1 MKLKYCLIFSLGVAL
16 ISCDDPYVTAPDPA
30 SDNTSRRNFC
40 YENTDGFLSKCTP
53 DLRPLF
59 SNYVVARGKVYWMTK
74 REYVEHPC
82 LSGMGAF
89 IHNLTSWKCMKSR
102 PNQVHHIE
110 ERKLKLVAKFSTEFR
125 AMKGSKNSLTDW
137 QRDQLANYT
146 MDDKAVYFRDK
157 KIEGAAP
164 QSFSVVFPFG
174 SDERWKNFRVSQ
186 SENKI
191 FFDWKA
197 HQYIDFSQFHAFVY
211 VLCPGH
217 GLSCTSASQTKQAIK
232 NEERW
237 GILGWIG
244 NDVILLQGHG
254 MTRFPNMASPDM
266 FSFVAGYKTYL
277 FTKNKFYQLNKEN
290 DKFIDMDVDYYERYK
305 Y

>member
-1 MKLKYCLIFSLGVAL
+1 MMS
-16 ISCDDPYVTAPDPA
+16 
-30 SDNTSRRNFC
+30 
-40 YENTDGFLSKCTP
+40 E
-53 DLRPLF
+53 
-59 SNYVVARGKVYWMTK
+59 
-74 REYVEHPC
+74 
-82 LSGMGAF
+82 
-89 IHNLTSWKCMKSR
+89 

-110 ERKLKLVAKFSTEFR
+110 ERKLKRVAKFSTEFR
-125 AMKGSKNSLTDW
+125 AMIGSKNPATDW
-137 QRDQLANYT
+137 QRDQLANYA

-164 QSFSVVFPFG
+164 QNFSVIFPFG

-186 SENKI
+186 SESKI

-197 HQYIDFSQFHAFVY
+197 HQYIDFSQFRAFVH
-211 VLCPGH
+211 VLCPGY

-232 NEERW
+232 NEEQW

-244 NDVILLQGHG
+244 SDVILLRGHN
-254 MTRFPNMASPDM
+254 MTHIPNMVSPYM

-277 FTKNKFYQLNKEN
+277 FTRNKFYELNKERN
-290 DKFIDMDVDYYERYK
+290 KFIDMDVDYYERYK